1 MADEVP
7 GVESVMVDKTN
18 NEVPALTELK
28 PGEDEK
34 HVDAH
39 WERRETNMAERLPG
53 LCLSI
58 C

>member
-7 GVESVMVDKTN
+7 RVESAMVDKTN

-28 PGEDEK
+28 LGEDEK

-39 WERRETNMAERLPG
+39 
-53 LCLSI
+53 
-58 C
+58 